1 MSKIKSLQNN
11 KVLWVLLGLLL
22 VCFLVLGFGFYKYF
36 YAGVGNNKYGD
47 RLDGIEK
54 YPLSKT
60 LDSDVKSVFSD
71 NSEVTKT
78 KVDVKGKVIY
88 INIDFGKS
96 IKVSEAQDI
105 AVKALDKI
113 GEENLKY
120 YDVQFILTYSGTDEN
135 SNFPVF
141 GSKSSSSL
149 KVVW

>member
-1 MSKIKSLQNN
+1 MA
-11 KVLWVLLGLLL
+11 LLIST
-22 VCFLVLGFGFYKYF
+22 
-36 YAGVGNNKYGD
+36 AAT
-47 RLDGIEK
+47 EESTP
-54 YPLSKT
+54 PLRPNITWSFPIFF
-60 LDSDVKSVFSD
+60 FS
-71 NSEVTKT
+71 SATVE
-78 KVDVKGKVIY
+78 
-88 INIDFGKS
+88 S

>member
-1 MSKIKSLQNN
+1 MSKRKILQNN
-11 KVLWVLLGLLL
+11 KVLWALLGLLL

-36 YAGVGNNKYGD
+36 YAGAGNNKYGD

-60 LDSDVKSVFSD
+60 LDSDVKS
-71 NSEVTKT
+71 EVPKT

>member
-1 MSKIKSLQNN
+1 MSKRKSLQNN
-11 KVLWVLLGLLL
+11 KVLWALLGLLL

-36 YAGVGNNKYGD
+36 YAGAGNNKYGD

-88 INIDFGKS
+88 INIDFGIS
-96 IKVSEAQDI
+96 VKVSEAQDI